1 MEDTK
6 EQIGLSPVPE
16 ELSLSET
23 FGTIVNN
30 QPAPSTEWDE
40 RTKELETPLTVTM
53 KLPTSFVA
61 RLQRVADESAQSLDD
76 FVTTTLK
83 EHLDGKVGGAVIKG
97 PSFAKGAKIRGFT
110 GSVTRA

>member
-1 MEDTK
+1 ME
-6 EQIGLSPVPE
+6 EQNEQLGLAPVPE
-16 ELSLSET
+16 ELSISEVY
-23 FGTIVNN
+23 GTIVNN
-30 QPAPSTEWDE
+30 QPAPTTEWDE
-40 RTKELETPLTVTM
+40 RAKELETPLTVTM

-61 RLQRVADESAQSLDD
+61 RLQRVADESGQSLDE